1 MKELLY
7 GGLGSPLCSVQLSE
21 TWQGL
26 ESNYS
31 LALMPFHPK
40 EAEVWEALKVYIKV
54 RIIIYFSA
62 DDGTCRLL
70 VLQPWFKHEVSI
82 KKWRVTVL
90 LLSFSSFISESRR
103 ADHKLLEWPE
113 TNGDH
118 LNLKTKTQKNKQ
130 KKPNRQSLSLFQV
143 CSKSYSTT

>member
-1 MKELLY
+1 MKELLD

-31 LALMPFHPK
+31 LALMPFHPT

-62 DDGTCRLL
+62 DDGICKLL
-70 VLQPWFKHEVSI
+70 ILQSWVKYGVSI
-82 KKWRVTVL
+82 KK
-90 LLSFSSFISESRR
+90 
-103 ADHKLLEWPE
+103 
-113 TNGDH
+113 
-118 LNLKTKTQKNKQ
+118 
-130 KKPNRQSLSLFQV
+130 
-143 CSKSYSTT
+143 